1 MIDRKNPCWYA
12 AYTRSRNE
20 KKVARELDEQHIEY
34 YLPLYK
40 TIRQWSD
47 RKKKVE
53 VPLINS
59 YIFVRIVEREYLKVL
74 QTTGVVHIICF
85 SGKPVPIPDWQI
97 ENLKVMLGAEVP
109 FTTEIRELE
118 EGEEVIVRSGPLS
131 GLKGTIVQIK
141 GRHKLLIRISALS
154 YNLILDIDPRYVGK
168 CGE

>member
-1 MIDRKNPCWYA
+1 MIDTKIPHWYA
-12 AYTRSRNE
+12 AYTRSRTE
-20 KKVARELDEQHIEY
+20 KKVARDLEEQHIEY

-59 YIFVRIVEREYLKVL
+59 YIFVRIVEKEYLKVL
-74 QTTGVVHIICF
+74 QTIGVVNIVCF

-97 ENLKVMLGAEVP
+97 ENLKLMLGAEVP
-109 FTTEIRELE
+109 FTTEFRELE
-118 EGEEVIVRSGPLS
+118 EGEEVVVRSGQLM
-131 GLKGTIVQIK
+131 GLKGTIMQVQ

-154 YNLILDIDPRYVGK
+154 YNLILDIDPRFVEK
-168 CGE
+168 CTQ